1 MRSRT
6 AEAIAST
13 PRWSPSRTVA
23 SSATLPAQRFHG
35 REAELRDA
43 LLGWRVQLAEW
54 LHVGGAQLRVVA
66 HRIDHRLDL
75 AQRAHGR
82 IDAVGVAARAAARRQ
97 GSTAWMPAPAHNP
110 PDVRSGGIHGNHGPV
125 SVAMARAGSQWAV
138 IEVIRPR

>member
-75 AQRAHGR
+75 TQRAHGR
-82 IDAVGVAARAAARRQ
+82 IVSFFMVPRLQAAMLLLYPALFRVDAL
-97 GSTAWMPAPAHNP
+97 
-110 PDVRSGGIHGNHGPV
+110 GNDAELGPSHV
-125 SVAMARAGSQWAV
+125 
-138 IEVIRPR
+138 